1 MGNSLGS
8 KEYTSL
14 MGLKTPHLL
23 EAIDIKIDDEFLRY
37 YKADSIIFNS
47 KSLVKIINTN
57 KEDKDMEKVGES
69 PFQQSE
75 KTLAREYVERQQ
87 DKETALLKKHRVIS
101 DSGVITLRGIDLI
114 CQVML
119 ENKDIRNKIIEYLES
134 KNN

>member
-1 MGNSLGS
+1 MA
-8 KEYTSL
+8 
-14 MGLKTPHLL
+14 LKTPNSF
-23 EAIDIKIDDEFLRY
+23 EAINIKFDDEFLRY
-37 YKADSIIFNS
+37 YKANSIIFNS

-57 KEDKDMEKVGES
+57 KEDKNMEEVVES

-87 DKETALLKKHRVIS
+87 DKETALLKKHRVIN
-101 DSGVITLRGIDLI
+101 DSGVVTLRGIDLI

-119 ENKDIRNKIIEYLES
+119 ENKDIRNKIVEYLEG

>member
-1 MGNSLGS
+1 MA
-8 KEYTSL
+8 
-14 MGLKTPHLL
+14 LKTPNSF
-23 EAIDIKIDDEFLRY
+23 EAINIKFDDEFLRY
-37 YKADSIIFNS
+37 YKANSIIFNS

-57 KEDKDMEKVGES
+57 KEDKNMEEVVES

-87 DKETALLKKHRVIS
+87 DKETALLKKHRVIK
-101 DSGVITLRGIDLI
+101 DSGVVTLRGIELI

-119 ENKDIRNKIIEYLES
+119 ENKDIRNKIVEYLEG

>member
-1 MGNSLGS
+1 MA
-8 KEYTSL
+8 
-14 MGLKTPHLL
+14 LKTPNSF
-23 EAIDIKIDDEFLRY
+23 EAINIKFDDEFLRY
-37 YKADSIIFNS
+37 YKANSIIFNS

-57 KEDKDMEKVGES
+57 KEDKNMEEVVES

-87 DKETALLKKHRVIS
+87 DKETALLKKHRVIN

-119 ENKDIRNKIIEYLES
+119 ENKDIRNKIVEYLEG

>member
-1 MGNSLGS
+1 MA
-8 KEYTSL
+8 
-14 MGLKTPHLL
+14 LKTPNSF
-23 EAIDIKIDDEFLRY
+23 EAINIKFDDEFLRY
-37 YKADSIIFNS
+37 YKANSIIFNS

-57 KEDKDMEKVGES
+57 KEDKNMEEVVES

-87 DKETALLKKHRVIS
+87 DKETALLKKHRVIN
-101 DSGVITLRGIDLI
+101 DFGVVTLRGIDLI

-119 ENKDIRNKIIEYLES
+119 ENKDIRNKIVEYLEG